1 MKTRPIVMI
10 TAAAALAGCVTTP
23 YQPMGFT
30 GGYKDVHIR
39 DNVYYV
45 SFAGNAWIDT
55 GTVVQYFHRRAK
67 ELCTEKGFGNYQ
79 VLTEKDSSS
88 WMATATYGSAQT
100 MEKPV
105 YGGQVECVN

>member
-1 MKTRPIVMI
+1 MKAKLLLMI
-10 TAAAALAGCVTTP
+10 ATAAVLAGCSATK
-23 YQPMGFT
+23 YQPLMWR

-45 SFAGNAWIDT
+45 SFSGNAFIDT

-67 ELCTEKGFGNYQ
+67 ELCTEKGFANYQ
-79 VLTEKDSSS
+79 VLTEKDSSG
-88 WMATATYGSAQT
+88 WYATASYGTAST
-100 MEKPV
+100 MEKPA